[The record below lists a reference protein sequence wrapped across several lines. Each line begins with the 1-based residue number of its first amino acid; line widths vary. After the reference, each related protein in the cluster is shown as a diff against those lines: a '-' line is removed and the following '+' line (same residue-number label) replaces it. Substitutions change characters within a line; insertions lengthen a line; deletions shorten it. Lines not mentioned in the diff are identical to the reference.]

1 MEPENE
7 LQKKQFGKMTTE
19 PVGKLLFTLSVPTII
34 SMMVTNIY
42 NLVDTAFVGT
52 LGTSESGATGIVFG
66 YMAILQ
72 AVAFMCG
79 QGAGSI
85 MSRKRAFRLPAVAKA
100 ESQGTGAGNEIQFH
114 RFLSIFCAGTSDGG
128 SQSGVYETFALSA
141 GKY

>member
-1 MEPENE
+1 METENE
-7 LQKKQFGKMTTE
+7 LQKKQFGRMTTE

-52 LGTSESGATGIVFG
+52 LGTSESAATGIVFG

-79 QGAGSI
+79 QGSGSI
-85 MSRKRAFRLPAVAKA
+85 MSRKL
-100 ESQGTGAGNEIQFH
+100 GARE
-114 RFLSIFCAGTSDGG
+114 L
-128 SQSGVYETFALSA
+128 
-141 GKY
+141 